1 MTAVLTMRLDEEEI
15 AVVNSAD
22 VPCELLPSRKIGPGA
37 NVEFIDGEG
46 GIHNHSMGELAGWA
60 HFSLRVHPN
69 LACQAD
75 CALTDSEVYNPEVFA
90 AGKGQGVRF
99 QPFFLPGAN
108 VDLGQFRGQGLFRR
122 GLHFSGTITPGW
134 VRLSCEC
141 DECRQSFQ
149 IQSFHAGFGN
159 AGYMYSA
166 SGLYT
171 IIIDGTEPGAPP
183 ALGEADPETT
193 AELEGRLPLAPDGT
207 RFGLWESFRCPHCG
221 APYIDYR
228 AHPELREAEYYG
240 NYHIGMEPL
249 KFPLVGDPGDDISN

>member
-1 MTAVLTMRLDEEEI
+1 MRLDGEEI
-15 AVVNSAD
+15 AVVNAAD
-22 VPCELLPSRKIGPGA
+22 VPCELFPSRKIEPGA

-46 GIHNHSMGELAGWA
+46 GIHKHSMGELAGWA
-60 HFSLRVHPN
+60 HFSLRIHSN
-69 LACQAD
+69 LACQVD
-75 CALTDSEVYNPEVFA
+75 CALTDSEVYDPEVFA
-90 AGKGQGVRF
+90 EGKGQGVRF
-99 QPFFLPGAN
+99 QPFC
-108 VDLGQFRGQGLFRR
+108 QGLFWR
-122 GLHFSGTITPGW
+122 GLHFSGTVTPGW

-141 DECRQSFQ
+141 DECSRSFQ

-159 AGYMYSA
+159 AGSMYSA

-171 IIIDGTEPGAPP
+171 IIIDGSEPGAPP
-183 ALGEADPETT
+183 ALGEADPEAT

-228 AHPELREAEYYG
+228 AHPELRAAEYYG

-249 KFPLVGDPGDDISN
+249 RFSTRR